1 MALNQSPS
9 TVTNGL
15 VFYYDMNNLQKSF
28 RGVPTTNI
36 STGIGISTYLNTPSD
51 VTSSLT
57 VTTETYRG
65 QPVYKQVLTP
75 ITATGVSYLTNAG
88 NPGIGVVTG
97 GGGGL
102 AARFT
107 GHSIFFKPLGGRV
120 ALNASTPIYTNYSN
134 IGGWQSTGNF
144 DDMGDGWYRAHVI
157 YYNASGGSDGK
168 YWAINPAGA
177 VINNPITIYWAAP
190 FKEDRNDSTFVS
202 PYTNDTRS
210 NTQAITDL
218 MGNNTITANSL
229 TYASDNT
236 FSFNGTTDFINA
248 GNTFTFAQSSQ
259 FSAEVWLKILD
270 HSDRPAAAAGIIGKG
285 HYYDNQWDIWLYNNN
300 SIYFE
305 TTGNPTRQGLV
316 YLASPVLA
324 LNTWHHYVATY
335 NNGAKS
341 IYLNG
346 NLVGTQTYTGP
357 GDFSNT
363 NNVLIGRR
371 FNDASRSLRGSVSV
385 AKIYN
390 RALSAAEVQ
399 QNFNALRGRYG
410 I

>member
-1 MALNQSPS
+1 MSVFSGPEIN
-9 TVTNGL
+9 NDDL
-15 VFYYDMNNLQKSF
+15 VFYYDMGNPQKSWK
-28 RGVPTTNI
+28 GAPTTNLYSALVGTNLNSYNGWSMPGVPGAASQIVTNYGSWDGNTIWRVTVGVGTIPSFASWRQCLPANYDSIYGTTRRLIAKVKMLKGSI
-36 STGIGISTYLNTPSD
+36 SNLGSHNGGGTGGATYTAIDPSAVSHTINDKTGWFLLDLNVSGSYPSGHCVGIGILAQDIEFLVAEMGVYPS
-51 VTSSLT
+51 SS
-57 VTTETYRG
+57 
-65 QPVYKQVLTP
+65 
-75 ITATGVSYLTNAG
+75 
-88 NPGIGVVTG
+88 
-97 GGGGL
+97 
-102 AARFT
+102 
-107 GHSIFFKPLGGRV
+107 
-120 ALNASTPIYTNYSN
+120 
-134 IGGWQSTGNF
+134 
-144 DDMGDGWYRAHVI
+144 
-157 YYNASGGSDGK
+157 
-168 YWAINPAGA
+168 
-177 VINNPITIYWAAP
+177 
-190 FKEDRNDSTFVS
+190 FV
-202 PYTNDTRS
+202 PYTPTSRS
-210 NTQAITDL
+210 NTQAILDL
-218 MGNNTITANSL
+218 TNNNTVTANSL
-229 TYASDNT
+229 TYATDGT
-236 FSFNGTTDFINA
+236 FSFNGTTDFVNA

-285 HYYDNQWDIWLYNNN
+285 HYYNNQWDIWLYNNN

-305 TTGNPTRQGLV
+305 TSGNPTRQGLV
-316 YLASPVLA
+316 YLASPVLT

>member
-1 MALNQSPS
+1 MALSHSPQ

-15 VFYYDMNNLQKSF
+15 VFYYDMGNPQKSWK
-28 RGVPTTNI
+28 GAPTTNLAKNSSNQIDWSVQNLLQSVSTSTIVLNEVYRIASTSGTGTSFRIRFNNAVLVNGATYTVSYKYRFI
-36 STGIGISTYLNTPSD
+36 SNGPLFRATDWCDQAITRVVNEISPGVFYES
-51 VTSSLT
+51 
-57 VTTETYRG
+57 
-65 QPVYKQVLTP
+65 
-75 ITATGVSYLTNAG
+75 ATGT
-88 NPGIGVVTG
+88 
-97 GGGGL
+97 
-102 AARFT
+102 
-107 GHSIFFKPLGGRV
+107 
-120 ALNASTPIYTNYSN
+120 
-134 IGGWQSTGNF
+134 
-144 DDMGDGWYRAHVI
+144 RAT
-157 YYNASGGSDGK
+157 Y
-168 YWAINPAGA
+168 
-177 VINNPITIYWAAP
+177 
-190 FKEDRNDSTFVS
+190 DSTFRFLDFEISNNTVVEIWDLQLEERS
-202 PYTNDTRS
+202 FATPYSSTQVRS
-210 NTQAITDL
+210 NTQSILDL
-218 MGNNTITANSL
+218 TNNNTVTANSL
-229 TYASDNT
+229 TYASNNT

-285 HYYDNQWDIWLYNNN
+285 HFYDNQWDIWLYNNN

-305 TTGNPTRQGLV
+305 TAGNPTRQGQV

-371 FNDASRSLRGSVSV
+371 FNDASRSLRGDVSV

-399 QNFNALRGRYG
+399 QNFNALRSRYG

>member
-1 MALNQSPS
+1 MALAHSPS
-9 TVTNGL
+9 IITNGL
-15 VFYYDMNNLQKSF
+15 AFYYDMGNSQKSW
-28 RGVPTTNI
+28 RGAPTTNLLTNPNGL
-36 STGIGISTYLNTPSD
+36 STGSWSRTGVTVVDNSAIAPDGTLTASTLTATNTDPYVMQSINVTSGVTYAASTYVRAT
-51 VTSSLT
+51 
-57 VTTETYRG
+57 G
-65 QPVYKQVLTP
+65 QAVGKKGYLWWW
-75 ITATGVSYLTNAG
+75 IAGTATGTNTFSSTYTLTSEWQRIVTPPFTPTGSGTVFLRWEPSDAG
-88 NPGIGVVTG
+88 QTPTTAIGDV
-97 GGGGL
+97 
-102 AARFT
+102 
-107 GHSIFFKPLGGRV
+107 
-120 ALNASTPIYTNYSN
+120 YYSW
-134 IGGWQSTGNF
+134 GMQ
-144 DDMGDGWYRAHVI
+144 AEV
-157 YYNASGGSDGK
+157 
-168 YWAINPAGA
+168 
-177 VINNPITIYWAAP
+177 
-190 FKEDRNDSTFVS
+190 STFATPFV
-202 PYTNDTRS
+202 NGTRS
-210 NTQAITDL
+210 NTQAILDL
-218 MGNNTITANSL
+218 TNNNTVTANSL
-229 TYASDNT
+229 TYASNNT
-236 FSFNGTTDFINA
+236 FSFNGTSDYIDT

-270 HSDRPAAAAGIIGKG
+270 HSDRPVAAAGIIGKG

-346 NLVGTQTYTGP
+346 NLVGTQAYTGP

-371 FNDASRSLRGSVSV
+371 FNDASRSLRGDVSV

-399 QNFNALRGRYG
+399 QNFNALRSRYG

>member
-1 MALNQSPS
+1 MSVFSGPEIAND
-9 TVTNGL
+9 GL
-15 VFYYDMNNLQKSF
+15 VFAYDMNNSQKSWK
-28 RGVPTTNI
+28 GKPTTNLANV
-36 STGIGISTYLNTPSD
+36 GLNGMS
-51 VTSSLT
+51 
-57 VTTETYRG
+57 
-65 QPVYKQVLTP
+65 
-75 ITATGVSYLTNAG
+75 GVSLSFLGVEDGWKKYSMSGTFTGGTYPYIMNITSVAFTGGVTYSSSCLIRTNVENKFNYFG
-88 NPGIGVVTG
+88 NGMNYVNVPMNKGGTSIGVRQADSSFYCGRSNFEYTSNTTQTG
-97 GGGGL
+97 YIL
-102 AARFT
+102 
-107 GHSIFFKPLGGRV
+107 
-120 ALNASTPIYTNYSN
+120 SN
-134 IGGWQSTGNF
+134 
-144 DDMGDGWYRAHVI
+144 
-157 YYNASGGSDGK
+157 
-168 YWAINPAGA
+168 P
-177 VINNPITIYWAAP
+177 INNTTFSAGTDFVWIKNGQIEQGEFPTP
-190 FKEDRNDSTFVS
+190 FAGDAG
-202 PYTNDTRS
+202 TRS
-210 NTQAITDL
+210 NTQAILDL
-218 MGNNTITANSL
+218 TNNNTVTATSL
-229 TYASDNT
+229 TYASDGT
-236 FSFNGTTDFINA
+236 FSFNGTTDFVNA

-371 FNDASRSLRGSVSV
+371 FNDASRSLRGDVSV

-390 RALSAAEVQ
+390 RALSASEVQ
-399 QNFNALRGRYG
+399 QNFNALRGRFG
-410 I
+410 L